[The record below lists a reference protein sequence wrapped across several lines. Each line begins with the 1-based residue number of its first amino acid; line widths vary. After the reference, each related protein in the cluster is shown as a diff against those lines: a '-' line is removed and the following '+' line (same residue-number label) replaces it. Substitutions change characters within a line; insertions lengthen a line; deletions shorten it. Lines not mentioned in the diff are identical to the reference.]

1 VESALGEQCPTSFSP
16 WRYLFWIKRLRQI
29 KEEADAAS
37 QKSISKQAQDTFSM
51 MLLGMETRQPGIL
64 QDFSKS
70 ADAIREDKD
79 LY

>member
-1 VESALGEQCPTSFSP
+1 
-16 WRYLFWIKRLRQI
+16 
-29 KEEADAAS
+29 
-37 QKSISKQAQDTFSM
+37 M
-51 MLLGMETRQPGIL
+51 MLLGMETRQPRIL